1 MPRVSREVTNARR
14 EEIVSACASLYETLS
29 FKDITMQEIAEATS
43 FKRPAIYNYFHTKE
57 EIFLALFQREY
68 ELWAEELNAIVENHD
83 TLTADELARELAHSL
98 EKRER
103 LLKLLSMNLYD
114 MEENS
119 RLDRLIEFKEAYG
132 GSIKAVTRCLD
143 KFCPSMTAKDKQD
156 FIFAFFPFIYG
167 VYPYTAVTEK
177 QREAMKEAGVDYV
190 YLSIYEMVYACV
202 KKLLKNK

>member
-1 MPRVSREVTNARR
+1 MPRVSREASNARR
-14 EEIVSACASLYETLS
+14 EEIINACASLYEEMP

-68 ELWAEELNAIVENHD
+68 ELWTEDLNAIAD
-83 TLTADELARELAHSL
+83 TRNSLTADELAQELAHSL

-119 RLDRLIEFKEAYG
+119 RIKNLTEFKTAYG
-132 GSIKAVTRCLD
+132 ASMKAVDRCLE
-143 KFCPSMTAKDKQD
+143 KFCPSMTEKDRQD
-156 FIFAFFPFIYG
+156 FIYAFFPFIYG
-167 VYPYTAVTEK
+167 IYPYVFVTEK
-177 QREAMKEAGVDYV
+177 QLRAMTAAGMKHTQR
-190 YLSIYEMVYACV
+190 SIYEIACFCV
-202 KKLLKNK
+202 KKLLEK